1 LKQVFDE
8 LAADHFLE
16 GLPRRELARK
26 IAALFS
32 EINRIH
38 PFREKGMGE
47 RNASSCVNW
56 PTA

>member
-16 GLPRRELARK
+16 GLPRRKLARK

-56 PTA
+56 